1 MSKEA
6 RCDCGELPF
15 AIKIER
21 VSSSWLRQLKL
32 VDHKPWLTL
41 RRCPDCGQL
50 WQLDV
55 IDRLQTNLGI
65 KIASTSGWKNYD
77 DTAIRLQF
85 LVNSRGGLS
94 DEICIMQ
101 GCKNNA
107 LLTLAYCPGHAY
119 FYVGL
124 RE

>member
-1 MSKEA
+1 
-6 RCDCGELPF
+6 
-15 AIKIER
+15 
-21 VSSSWLRQLKL
+21 
-32 VDHKPWLTL
+32 
-41 RRCPDCGQL
+41 
-50 WQLDV
+50 
-55 IDRLQTNLGI
+55 NLGI
-65 KIASTSGWKNYD
+65 KIATAFGWKDYD
-77 DTAIRLQF
+77 DTPIRLQF
-85 LVNSRGGLS
+85 FVNSRGGLS